1 MPRLDD
7 SAAALRDELVA
18 IGRDAGLDAV
28 GFCMATPFVQA
39 RTAIESRKASG
50 LHAGMGFTFRQPA
63 YSTTPT
69 MALREARAI
78 VVGALAYRRHEAD
91 SASRSAE
98 AEPLG
103 RVAAYAWEEYYA
115 PLKAAL
121 GAISARLRADS
132 RRTRVVVDDNALVDR
147 AAAMRAG
154 LGWQGKN
161 ANVLLVGRG
170 SWFVL
175 GSVLTDAA
183 LLDADPAPVADGCG
197 TCARCIDACPT
208 AAIISPGVL
217 DARRCLSWLL
227 QAPGIFP
234 REHRVALGDRIY
246 GCDDCQEVCP
256 PNRLEDRRE
265 HPAAGPDA
273 HAFVSLLAMLEDD
286 EAQLLARHGSWYIAG
301 RDARWLR
308 RNALLVL
315 ANTSDACA
323 APTAERVRRL
333 LARYLAGADTMLAA
347 HAVWAT
353 RRLGHADLVA
363 LVAEPHEP
371 EVRAELAGSVPLVTI
386 GAPS

>member
-1 MPRLDD
+1 MPRLDNP
-7 SAAALRDELVA
+7 AALRDELVA
-18 IGRDAGLDAV
+18 LGHDAGLDAV
-28 GFCMATPFVQA
+28 GFCLATPFVQA
-39 RTAIESRKASG
+39 RTTIESRKAAG

-78 VVGALAYRRHEAD
+78 VVGALAYRRREVAAMAP
-91 SASRSAE
+91 SVE
-98 AEPLG
+98 VEPIG

-115 PLKAAL
+115 PLKMAL
-121 GAISARLRADS
+121 GAISARLRADG

-175 GSVLTDAA
+175 GSVLTDAG
-183 LLDADPAPVADGCG
+183 LVEVDPAPVADGCG
-197 TCARCIDACPT
+197 TCSRCIDACPT
-208 AAIISPGVL
+208 AAIISSGVL

-234 REHRVALGDRIY
+234 REYRVALGDRIY

-256 PNRLEDRRE
+256 PNRLEDRRD
-265 HPAAGPDA
+265 HAAAGPDA

-286 EAQLLARHGSWYIAG
+286 DARLLARHGRWYIAG
-301 RDARWLR
+301 RDPRWLR

-315 ANTSDACA
+315 ANTADALD
-323 APTAERVRRL
+323 APTTERVRRA
-333 LARYLAGADTMLAA
+333 LARYLGGADHMLAA
-347 HAVWAT
+347 HAVWAA

-371 EVRAELAGSVPLVTI
+371 EMRAELAGSVPTLSSAV
-386 GAPS
+386 PS